1 MTLDTQIILD
11 IIRFGVGVIIL
22 SYASYTDIKTRMADS
37 ILWIIMGVIGA
48 ILFIIQFFTIGFLY
62 PTYLLFIPLMI
73 GFTYVVYRL
82 GLLKGGADLKA
93 FWGLTILVPI
103 EPVMFDFPVWNS
115 IMPFPWVIFSN
126 SVILVIFITIGV
138 FIWNIL
144 NHNIELPFCFFG
156 YKMKVKE
163 AKNKFVWPLEKI
175 VNKKRK
181 LVISVLKRK

>member
-163 AKNKFVWPLEKI
+163 AKNKFFSQSGSA
-175 VNKKRK
+175 NR
-181 LVISVLKRK
+181 